1 MLEGAERRQEM
12 LSKRNLNLLKDL
24 KDAAHGDVGE
34 SLGEIWENSQVV
46 WEASDWWT
54 KEESTHQD
62 GGRDLHGAQVA

>member
-1 MLEGAERRQEM
+1 M
-12 LSKRNLNLLKDL
+12 

-34 SLGEIWENSQVV
+34 SLGETWENSQVV